1 MDALPSSS
9 DAGRRPAWRST
20 GTRCVHMGDPE
31 VVRPPAAAD
40 EKPPLLRIR
49 GLGVSFQDFEAIR
62 PLDLDVL
69 NGEFLTIL
77 GPSGSGKTTLLRA
90 IAGFQPPTAGRIE
103 FDGRDIADLP
113 INRRPFN
120 TVFQDYALFP
130 HMSVRQNVG
139 FGLRVRGTARAQLEE
154 RVDAALRIVE
164 LEELDGRYPA
174 QLSGGQQQ
182 RTALARAMICEP
194 RLILLDEP
202 LAALDAALRRQMQKF
217 LKSVQRQ
224 SGITFLF
231 VTHDQSE
238 AITMSDRICVMRS
251 GSIEQIGTPQ
261 ELYYRPRSRFVAAF
275 FGASNILEPCT
286 IEGARGDV
294 TTVSTPFGR
303 MEVRGTPPEN
313 REGLALAVRPEAFA
327 PVGDA
332 HPNRIEG
339 EVTSVSFVGSET
351 ITELRHPGSLQALTM
366 KARSDPSA
374 RPPAIGSHL
383 AVGFDS
389 AECALVTG
397 GSS

>member
-1 MDALPSSS
+1 
-9 DAGRRPAWRST
+9 
-20 GTRCVHMGDPE
+20 MGGPE
-31 VVRPPAAAD
+31 VDRARATAD
-40 EKPPLLRIR
+40 GNAPLLRIR
-49 GLGVSFQDFEAIR
+49 GLGVRFDDFEAIR

-103 FDGRDIADLP
+103 FDGRDIASLP

-130 HMSVRQNVG
+130 HMSVRQNVA
-139 FGLRVRGTARAQLEE
+139 FGLRVRGTARAELES
-154 RVDAALRIVE
+154 RVDAALAIVE
-164 LEELDGRYPA
+164 LEALGGRFPA

-238 AITMSDRICVMRS
+238 AITMSDRICVMRT
-251 GSIEQIGTPQ
+251 GSIEQIGTPRD
-261 ELYYRPRSRFVAAF
+261 LYYRPRSRFVAAF
-275 FGASNILEPCT
+275 FGASNILEPCRVERVRDD
-286 IEGARGDV
+286 I
-294 TTVSTPFGR
+294 TTVSTPCGT
-303 MEVRGTPPEN
+303 MEVRGSPPGV
-313 REGLALAVRPEAFA
+313 REGLALAVRPEAFI
-327 PVGDA
+327 PVAGD
-332 HPNRIEG
+332 HPNRIEC
-339 EVTSVSFVGSET
+339 EVASVSFVGSET
-351 ITELRHPGSLQALTM
+351 ITELRHPRAPQALTM
-366 KARSDPSA
+366 KARSDPAA
-374 RPPAIGSHL
+374 RPPAIGTRMQ
-383 AVGFDS
+383 VGFEPS
-389 AECALVTG
+389 ECALVTG
-397 GSS
+397 AER

>member
-1 MDALPSSS
+1 MD
-9 DAGRRPAWRST
+9 
-20 GTRCVHMGDPE
+20 DPE
-31 VVRPPAAAD
+31 VDPALAAANG
-40 EKPPLLRIR
+40 KPPLLRIR
-49 GLGVSFQDFEAIR
+49 GLGVRFRDFEAIR

-90 IAGFQPPTAGRIE
+90 IAGFQPPTTGTIE

-130 HMSVRQNVG
+130 HMTVRQNVG
-139 FGLRVRGTARAQLEE
+139 FGLRVRGTARTRLEE
-154 RVDAALRIVE
+154 RVNAALEIVK
-164 LEELDGRYPA
+164 LEELGGRYPA

-238 AITMSDRICVMRS
+238 AITMSDRTCVMRS
-251 GSIEQIGTPQ
+251 GGIEQIGSP
-261 ELYYRPRSRFVAAF
+261 EDLYYRPRSRFVAAF
-275 FGASNILEPCT
+275 FGASNILEPCA
-286 IEGARGDV
+286 IEGSRDNV
-294 TTVSTPFGR
+294 TTVSTPFGT
-303 MEVRGTPPEN
+303 MEVRGPPPDAAK
-313 REGLALAVRPEAFA
+313 GLALAIRPEALM
-327 PVGDA
+327 PVA
-332 HPNRIEG
+332 ENHPNRIDC
-339 EVTSVSFVGSET
+339 EVASVSFVGSET
-351 ITELRHPGSLQALTM
+351 ITELKHPNAPQPLTM
-366 KARSDPSA
+366 KARSDPAA
-374 RPPAIGSHL
+374 RAPAIGSRL
-383 AVGFDS
+383 RIGFDA

-397 GSS
+397 AQP

>member
-1 MDALPSSS
+1 MRCAHMGNPE
-9 DAGRRPAWRST
+9 AERST
-20 GTRCVHMGDPE
+20 E
-31 VVRPPAAAD
+31 AAKARA
-40 EKPPLLRIR
+40 PLLRIR
-49 GLGVSFQDFEAIR
+49 ALSVRFRDFEAIR

-90 IAGFQPPTAGRIE
+90 IAGFQPPSAGRIE

-130 HMSVRQNVG
+130 HMTVRQNVA
-139 FGLRVRGTARAQLEE
+139 FGLRVRGTARAERE
-154 RVDAALRIVE
+154 ARVDTALEIVE
-164 LEELDGRYPA
+164 LEALGDRYPA

-202 LAALDAALRRQMQKF
+202 LAALDAALRRQMQRF
-217 LKSVQRQ
+217 LKSVQRR

-261 ELYYRPRSRFVAAF
+261 DLYYRPRSRFVAAF

-286 IEGARGDV
+286 VERVGDGL
-294 TTVSTPFGR
+294 TLVSTPLGT
-303 MEVRGTPPEN
+303 MEVRGPPPPS
-313 REGLALAVRPEAFA
+313 REGLALAVRPEAFT
-327 PVGDA
+327 PSEGA
-332 HPNRIEG
+332 HANRIEC
-339 EVTSVSFVGSET
+339 EVASVSFVGSET
-351 ITELRHPGSLQALTM
+351 ITELAHPGTAQVLTM
-366 KARSDPSA
+366 KARSDPA
-374 RPPAIGSHL
+374 TPPAAIGSRL
-383 AVGFDS
+383 AVGFD
-389 AECALVTG
+389 AAACALVTG
-397 GSS
+397 ARTL

>member
-1 MDALPSSS
+1 MPH
-9 DAGRRPAWRST
+9 RT
-20 GTRCVHMGDPE
+20 
-31 VVRPPAAAD
+31 
-40 EKPPLLRIR
+40 LLGIR
-49 GLGVSFQDFEAIR
+49 DLGVSFQDFEAIR
-62 PLDLDVL
+62 PLNLDVL

-90 IAGFQPPTAGRIE
+90 IAGFQVPSTGRIE
-103 FDGRDIADLP
+103 FEGRDIADLP

-130 HMSVRQNVG
+130 HMTVRQNVA
-139 FGLRVRGTARAQLEE
+139 FGLRVRGTARTELEA
-154 RVDAALRIVE
+154 RVNASLEIVE
-164 LEELDGRYPA
+164 LEALGGRYPA

-217 LKSVQRQ
+217 LKSVQRK

-251 GSIEQIGTPQ
+251 GGIEQIGTPRA
-261 ELYYRPRSRFVAAF
+261 LYYRPRSRFVAAF

-286 IEGARGDV
+286 IEGVRDDV
-294 TTVSTPFGR
+294 TTLSTPLGR
-303 MEVRGTPPEN
+303 MEVRGPPSKT
-313 REGLALAVRPEAFA
+313 REGLALAIRPEAFA
-327 PVGDA
+327 PVADE
-332 HPNRIEG
+332 HSNRIEC
-339 EVTSVSFVGSET
+339 EVASVSFVGSET
-351 ITELRHPGSLQALTM
+351 ITELKHPRAPQVLTM
-366 KARSDPSA
+366 KARSDPA
-374 RPPAIGSHL
+374 AQPPAIGSRL
-383 AVGFDS
+383 AIGFDS

-397 GSS
+397 AGP